1 MCVRERDVKGVRKK
15 QASQKQLRERER
27 ERERERGIVHVTEK
41 TLDNFVKNLHR
52 RKEGLT
58 IIPSLAVDQTMRK
71 KVELFEASV
80 TDRR

>member
-15 QASQKQLRERER
+15 QASQKQLRER

>member
-15 QASQKQLRERER
+15 QASQKQLR